1 VKGVPNRPS
10 LQGKTEPANAPE
22 CPLVRDRDLLQVQYK
37 YRSLGH
43 HAPCGVFR
51 CNGRVDHFLAV
62 NPALVH
68 LLGYGSP
75 DQLAGASL
83 RRKIYCA
90 PGRYT
95 QLLKQML
102 ASIRKDAAV
111 RNEGYRVPG
120 GITSDSAAGETA
132 YA

>member
-37 YRSLGH
+37 YRSLCH
-43 HAPCGVFR
+43 QAPCGVFR

-62 NPALVH
+62 NPDVVH
-68 LLGYGSP
+68 LLGLGSP
-75 DQLAGASL
+75 LAGASL
-83 RRKIYCA
+83 RRKIYCG
-90 PGRYT
+90 PGGYT
-95 QLLKQML
+95 QLVKQKL
-102 ASIRKDAAV
+102 ASIRKDTAV
-111 RNEGYRVPG
+111 RIESYREPG
-120 GITSDSAAGETA
+120 GMTSDPAAGETV